1 MLPALSAE
9 QFSREFFGA
18 RTAAL
23 KEILHIHMVYWRQ
36 FHEQGCLRDSRRN
49 VVENSEAEQIEDI
62 HEGDIIH
69 IVTKGNGPFRCRY
82 HLECSDRRWLICEM
96 DTEMGGT
103 WKNLRSAAS
112 DTQSTRRQVPGPQLT
127 DDRGVKELAEDER
140 RVPVERFMNRL
151 FQERTASYAAEAEI
165 YGRRLKSFFSPKYDW
180 QRHAASSEA
189 SAAEKIDSIAM
200 VAEGA
205 HVVTR
210 GFHRHRSRYYL
221 RSLNDHW
228 FIQQADFECPI
239 CAEQGQTPNCF
250 WCKGTIW
257 NHVGP
262 SNI

>member
-9 QFSREFFGA
+9 QFIREFFGA

-23 KEILHIHMVYWRQ
+23 KDMLHIHMVYWRQ
-36 FHEQGCLRDSRRN
+36 FHEKGCLRDSRRN
-49 VVENSEAEQIEDI
+49 VVENSEAEEIEDI
-62 HEGDIIH
+62 HEGDVIH

-103 WKNLRSAAS
+103 WKSLRSAPS
-112 DTQSTRRQVPGPQLT
+112 DTQGTQLADT
-127 DDRGVKELAEDER
+127 RGVNELAEGEQHG
-140 RVPVERFMNRL
+140 PVERFMNRL

-165 YGRRLKSFFSPKYDW
+165 YGRYLESFFSPKYDW
-180 QRHAASSEA
+180 QRHVASRKA
-189 SAAEKIDSIAM
+189 SAAEKIESIAM

-210 GFHRHRSRYYL
+210 GFHRHRSRYRL
-221 RSLNDHW
+221 HSLNDQW
-228 FIQQADFECPI
+228 FIRQADFECPI
-239 CAEQGQTPNCF
+239 CAEHGQNPNCF

-257 NHVGP
+257 NHIRP
-262 SNI
+262 SNM